1 MAREYT
7 SYQQQAIS
15 SDATDICV
23 AAGAGSGKTGVLVE
37 RYLRLI
43 LDSRK
48 ESLSPQLRAGVDNIL
63 VITFT
68 DKATREMKARI
79 VKALLDENLL
89 DERRQIE
96 TAYISTIHGFCSRLL
111 QENPFEAG
119 VDPQFRV
126 LEEPKAKRLF
136 RQVYEGVIAAAYRE
150 DSEEI
155 IELVASLQANRQRD
169 DASDPLITLVGA
181 VESVINRLRGA
192 GRSYSEVERH
202 YLAGERHT
210 LQTSQQL
217 VHDWLQPIWQEIE
230 SCRQTLDLLKSGL
243 RMGFASAYQ
252 TLVVHTAHKNND
264 TVSIQD
270 TVVSLNEILR
280 SVTSL
285 RDPHT
290 APDSREAQVFQCF
303 QRIRNACDEA
313 KALHKVLGEREEEAQ
328 RACYQFWG
336 VLLKVWDAYI
346 QEKLRQGVLDTED
359 LQTEALRLL
368 ETSPEVRLRYRER
381 FLYLMVDE
389 FQDTNAVQMR
399 LIEVLHTPESDLKAH
414 YRQEHFVPASR
425 EARENYL
432 FVVGDVQQ
440 SIYAFRNAEPSLF
453 RELERTFR
461 EESGGLHVPLSVN
474 FRSRPEI
481 LRLIRRV
488 FGRIWQNE
496 ATPFVPL
503 TKGAEFANK
512 NLPSVEIIL
521 SKSLSRSDY
530 LVLEAEAIATRI
542 GAIVSEQ
549 QIRITHAHDPRFGE
563 PIDYRD
569 IAVLLRTTTQI
580 NAYERA
586 FARQG
591 IPFFVVSAGR
601 GYYTRFEVRDILN
614 LLTVLETPLNDVALV
629 ATLRSP
635 FVGLSLDTLHRLRAF
650 TKNRTTLDRDA
661 APLYFEIEPLLESG
675 QLERTEAE
683 KLRQFVAIML
693 ELRQVEDRLPVGQA
707 LERVITKT
715 HYDARLLC
723 RPEGRRRLANVRKLL
738 QMANSDSVVGVRE
751 FITRL
756 RDLEKIS
763 EREGDAPT
771 EEEAANVVRFFTIHG
786 AKGLEFPLVIL
797 ADMSS
802 SLSYA
807 EKSLF
812 VCDPHRLAMGTR
824 IIGTEDA
831 VYKTIAEQKR
841 QRELKESER
850 LLYVAMTR
858 AREHLILSGL
868 MGARGENW
876 AAQVFPLL
884 GLLEA
889 GDTVETRLIGGQ
901 LEALVAPHSTYTTGQ
916 REVSEVHTRHKIRQ
930 RAEDLVTVLLEEVE
944 TPFQA
949 R

>member
-1 MAREYT
+1 MPREYT

-43 LDSRK
+43 LESRRGTLAP
-48 ESLSPQLRAGVDNIL
+48 ELQASVENIL

-79 VKALLDENLL
+79 VAALLAENLL

-136 RQVYEGVIAAAYRE
+136 RKVYEDVVATAYGEE
-150 DSEEI
+150 DEEF
-155 IELVASLQANRQRD
+155 IELVATLQANRNSSD
-169 DASDPLITLVGA
+169 PADPLITLVGA
-181 VESVINRLRGA
+181 VESVVNRLRGA

-202 YLAGERHT
+202 YLAGAKHT
-210 LQTSQQL
+210 VETSRQL
-217 VHDWLQPIWQEIE
+217 VHDWLEPIWNEIE
-230 SCRQTLDLLKSGL
+230 SCRQTLETLQRGL
-243 RMGFASAYQ
+243 RAAFSNAYQ
-252 TLVVHTAHKNND
+252 TVVRHSGGDNSEIA
-264 TVSIQD
+264 SIQD
-270 TVVSLNEILR
+270 TVVALNEIQK
-280 SVTSL
+280 SVATL

-290 APDSREAQVFQCF
+290 APDSLEAQAYQCF
-303 QRIRNACDEA
+303 QRIKNACEEA
-313 KALHKVLGEREEEAQ
+313 KTLHKALGEKEEEAQ
-328 RACYQFWG
+328 HACYRFWG
-336 VLLKVWDAYI
+336 VLLKVWGAYN
-346 QEKLRQGVLDTED
+346 QEKLRQGALDTED
-359 LQTEALRLL
+359 LQAEALRLL
-368 ETSPEVRLRYRER
+368 EVSPEVRLRYRER
-381 FLYLMVDE
+381 FRYLMVDE

-399 LIEVLHTPESDLKAH
+399 LIEVLHTPEGELKTR
-414 YRQEHFVPASR
+414 YRHENFVPATR
-425 EARENYL
+425 EAKLNYL

-461 EESGGLHVPLSVN
+461 EESAGLHIPLAVN

-488 FGRIWQNE
+488 FSRIWQRE
-496 ATPFVPL
+496 ETPFVPL
-503 TKGAEFANK
+503 TKGAEFADK
-512 NLPSVEIIL
+512 GLPSVEIFL
-521 SKSLSRSDY
+521 SKSLSRPDY
-530 LVLEAEAIATRI
+530 LALEAEALATRI
-542 GAIVSEQ
+542 ERIVSGG

-569 IAVLLRTTTQI
+569 IAVLIRTTTHI
-580 NAYERA
+580 NLYERA

-591 IPFFVVSAGR
+591 VPFFVVSAGR
-601 GYYTRFEVRDILN
+601 GYYTRFEIRDILN

-635 FVGLSLDTLHRLRAF
+635 FVGLSLDTLHRLHTYAEQS
-650 TKNRTTLDRDA
+650 KGA
-661 APLYFEIEPLLESG
+661 QKSAQSLYFEIEPLLESG
-675 QLERTEAE
+675 RLERAEAD
-683 KLRQFVAIML
+683 KLRQFVGIME
-693 ELRQVEDRLPVGQA
+693 ELRQVEDRLPVGHS
-707 LERVITKT
+707 LERIITKT

-723 RPEGRRRLANVRKLL
+723 RPDGRRRLANVRKLL

-786 AKGLEFPLVIL
+786 AKGLEFPVVAL

-802 SLSYA
+802 ALSYA
-807 EKSLF
+807 EKGLF
-812 VCDPHRLAMGTR
+812 VCDPHRLALGTR
-824 IIGTEDA
+824 ATGTEDA

-841 QRELKESER
+841 LRELKESER

-876 AAQVFPLL
+876 ATQVFPLL

-889 GDTVETRLIGGQ
+889 GETAETRLIAGQ
-901 LEALVAPHSTYTTGQ
+901 LEALVAPHSAYTT
-916 REVSEVHTRHKIRQ
+916 RSAEVSEAHTRHKIRE
-930 RAEDLVTVLLEEVE
+930 RAEELTTELLRE
-944 TPFQA
+944 TP